1 MTAIDDFF
9 DDAHACLVHI
19 QELLNKLGSINITL
33 PMRDHLTPEETQ
45 DALANLLSQ
54 ETLLEQLKREAEQ
67 ETHLLRA
74 ACEAA
79 KLGIDA
85 SHLGRRQKKRK
96 KVAINQAHHQVRNHC
111 QKFDTFVD
119 QLLVHLV
126 DQKQQL
132 MLHNGQDPNQ
142 S

>member
-19 QELLNKLGSINITL
+19 QELLNKLGPINITV
-33 PMRDHLTPEETQ
+33 PVRDQLTTEETQ
-45 DALANLLSQ
+45 DALASILSQ
-54 ETLLEQLKREAEQ
+54 ETLLEQLKREAEH
-67 ETHLLRA
+67 EMHLLRA
-74 ACEAA
+74 ACDAA
-79 KLGIDA
+79 KLGID
-85 SHLGRRQKKRK
+85 SSDLGRRQKKRK

-111 QKFDTFVD
+111 QKFEGFVD
-119 QLLVHLV
+119 QLLAHLV

-132 MLHNGQDPNQ
+132 MLHDGQDPNQ

>member
-19 QELLNKLGSINITL
+19 QELLDKLGPINITV
-33 PMRDHLTPEETQ
+33 PMRDQLTPAETQ
-45 DALANLLSQ
+45 AALEIILSQ
-54 ETLLEQLKREAEQ
+54 ETLLEQLKREAEHEMQ
-67 ETHLLRA
+67 LLRA

-79 KLGIDA
+79 KLEID
-85 SHLGRRQKKRK
+85 SSNLGRRQKKRK
-96 KVAINQAHHQVRNHC
+96 KVTINQTHHQVLNHC

-119 QLLVHLV
+119 QWLVHIV

-132 MLHNGQDPNQ
+132 MLHDREDPNQ